1 MEFKCDFITIFYECC
16 IKISWQFKNL
26 GNCLPGIC
34 EREPLAGHH
43 APEYIDDRN
52 IEQVGH
58 KELLSIGLLQK
69 INQVLI
75 KLNFKNI

>member
-43 APEYIDDRN
+43 APEDIDDSRA
-52 IEQVGH
+52 EDPSG
-58 KELLSIGLLQK
+58 K
-69 INQVLI
+69 IKFTPLTTTEKKMNQSNLT
-75 KLNFKNI
+75 